1 MIIADQPPSS
11 CRLHQWNRG
20 SAKQRGYRA
29 QREETQL
36 PPCIGPSMVVC
47 LRTHRL
53 RGLSPKSNED
63 HITFLIFAD
72 LFPHIFRTSQHQNHQ
87 YQYFLAENYN
97 FLGEKKWGTAVQHT
111 SVILVFTLV
120 HFQFVKVPAKVSVEA
135 ARIFTAELC
144 PSSMSRIQLLWTHF
158 QGGDMAFKMVML

>member
-1 MIIADQPPSS
+1 
-11 CRLHQWNRG
+11 
-20 SAKQRGYRA
+20 
-29 QREETQL
+29 
-36 PPCIGPSMVVC
+36 MVVC

-63 HITFLIFAD
+63 HITFLIFED
-72 LFPHIFRTSQHQNHQ
+72 FFPHIFGTNQHQNHQ
-87 YQYFLAENYN
+87 YLYFVPRQKISIYIFQQKITISLGKRNGVQQYSPLF
-97 FLGEKKWGTAVQHT
+97 

-120 HFQFVKVPAKVSVEA
+120 HFQFVKVPAKVSVET

-158 QGGDMAFKMVML
+158 QG